1 MPGGSPLFPQG
12 EVRRTDPAGRAAH
25 MFQGRQRW
33 MTTSPLT
40 GTEGDDPT
48 LSINTGLDLTQQR
61 HLDVFHHAQTA
72 MHQYRAEAQAARQ
85 QQLAAA
91 TPVPNPPADQQ
102 HEPAVEFDGDDRTC
116 PICLSDFQHGERVV
130 RLRCRHVLHRGC
142 NDDLMQHDDGTIVR
156 CPVCRGRGDAIAY
169 YRFIA
174 EGRPMEPPPEQMPHA
189 PTQAGSAQDYVVGT
203 PRRAAAADTVG
214 GAAPS
219 TPPAEHRMPQ
229 TPPSA
234 ASYATAASQVPVPDG
249 WETWHDLHMP
259 PHLPWWPTAAGD
271 TVSGAAH
278 GTDGQYFLAS
288 TDLPDGRLG
297 VIVDSGAWTN
307 LWGSHFARRLAQRAL
322 NNGHWPAEERL
333 STPLYVAGVGNG
345 SQQANFE
352 IQIPIATTSRDGT
365 TTMHN
370 MSAPSVEGESGSRL
384 PALLGLRSMQAQNGV
399 LETNAERPRLTFP
412 GKGGYS
418 IEWAPG
424 ATHFD
429 LVAAPSGHLL
439 IPVDDYE
446 KVPPP
451 TGGLPPKQLT
461 LLTHKGSQQTDDD
474 AHDDGRRFG
483 KLMVV
488 LLHASA
494 KLPKKAT
501 ESAAGYDVF
510 AYTTLTVQAKSRAM
524 VPTGVAAL
532 APPGTYIRIAPRSG
546 LAFKSIDVAAGVVD
560 PDYRGEIKVILVN
573 NSDDTM
579 KITPGLRIAQ
589 LILERIITNAD
600 VVQVES
606 LPATTRGSQG
616 FGSTGMAYLNMG
628 PVRVGLQDA
637 AEGAG
642 TTGAGPS
649 GSSH

>member
-1 MPGGSPLFPQG
+1 M
-12 EVRRTDPAGRAAH
+12 AA
-25 MFQGRQRW
+25 
-33 MTTSPLT
+33 PV
-40 GTEGDDPT
+40 EGDK
-48 LSINTGLDLTQQR
+48 
-61 HLDVFHHAQTA
+61 
-72 MHQYRAEAQAARQ
+72 
-85 QQLAAA
+85 
-91 TPVPNPPADQQ
+91 
-102 HEPAVEFDGDDRTC
+102 
-116 PICLSDFQHGERVV
+116 
-130 RLRCRHVLHRGC
+130 
-142 NDDLMQHDDGTIVR
+142 
-156 CPVCRGRGDAIAY
+156 
-169 YRFIA
+169 
-174 EGRPMEPPPEQMPHA
+174 
-189 PTQAGSAQDYVVGT
+189 
-203 PRRAAAADTVG
+203 
-214 GAAPS
+214 
-219 TPPAEHRMPQ
+219 
-229 TPPSA
+229 
-234 ASYATAASQVPVPDG
+234 
-249 WETWHDLHMP
+249 
-259 PHLPWWPTAAGD
+259 WPT
-271 TVSGAAH
+271 
-278 GTDGQYFLAS
+278 
-288 TDLPDGRLG
+288 
-297 VIVDSGAWTN
+297 
-307 LWGSHFARRLAQRAL
+307 
-322 NNGHWPAEERL
+322 EERL

-352 IQIPIATTSRDGT
+352 ITIPIATTSRDGT
-365 TTMHN
+365 TAMHS

-424 ATHFD
+424 AIHFD

-461 LLTHKGSQQTDDD
+461 LLTHKGSQQADD

-488 LLHASA
+488 LLHSSA

-501 ESAAGYDVF
+501 EGAAGYDIF
-510 AYTTLTVQAKSRAM
+510 AYTTLNIQAKSRAM

-546 LAFKSIDVAAGVVD
+546 LAFKGIDVAAGVVD
-560 PDYRGEIKVILVN
+560 PDYRGEIKVILIN

-589 LILERIITNAD
+589 LILERIITTAD

-606 LPATTRGSQG
+606 LPATCRGSQG
-616 FGSTGMAYLNMG
+616 FGSTGMAYLSMEPDAEASSPAAG
-628 PVRVGLQDA
+628 SEA

-642 TTGAGPS
+642 SSAAGPS
-649 GSSH
+649 GPSH